1 MNVNLFVKYVQT
13 SLERVRIM
21 KIIYI
26 AEDGKEFDDE
36 LECEHYEWL
45 LNHPHINE
53 IQCYGKRGVK
63 LKDLLLEETYCRV
76 TKIIIKSEEEL
87 KEFHDLAIYTGF
99 MCYKYITDI
108 GTWIFDDKAEGFVK
122 SE

>member
-1 MNVNLFVKYVQT
+1 
-13 SLERVRIM
+13 M

-45 LNHPHINE
+45 FNHPHINE
-53 IQCYGKRGVK
+53 IQCYGKGGVK
-63 LKDLLLEETYCRV
+63 LKDLLSEETYSLV
-76 TKIIIKSEEEL
+76 MKIIVKSEEEL
-87 KEFHDLAIYTGF
+87 KELHDLAIHTGF
-99 MCYKYITDI
+99 MCYRYITDI
-108 GTWIFDDKAEGFVK
+108 GTWVFDDKTEWFVK